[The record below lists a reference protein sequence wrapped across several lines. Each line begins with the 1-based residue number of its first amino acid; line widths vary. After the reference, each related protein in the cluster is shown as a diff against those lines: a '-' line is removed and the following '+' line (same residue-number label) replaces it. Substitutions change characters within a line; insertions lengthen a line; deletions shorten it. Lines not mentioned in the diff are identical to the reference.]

1 MCTSTSSTLF
11 RLLFFVSILLAAIT
25 HAAPLSPTYDER
37 MKDYMLGPTK
47 ERNPPWI
54 LNFYDAYLDE
64 GDRKA
69 FTRNLRLGTQDIG
82 NSIQDGL
89 GVYGG
94 DIVAKLKKDYQGYKK
109 DEVFVKILGEPGDD
123 KSGCDKEFSEVKAL
137 KAVGLYV
144 DSGMAPVGRGG
155 KGAAVI
161 IMKKSDGV
169 LLPIKDTIQYKNALS
184 KEKDEMIASAKPII
198 RKQVVDWA
206 VAKGF
211 LHVDF
216 HVDNLLFGG
225 TETAAGI
232 SLNLPVSQVHILGF
246 SYPGIF
252 KVEKGVT
259 EQQVENWF
267 DLQWEACMVG
277 YLSLCV
283 KEEDEIE
290 KKKEIVIGKAGLKF
304 SSPAQLCP
312 TRPSKPF
319 YRYHGRLEREKLRAS
334 KNRSHGIHPAL

>member
-1 MCTSTSSTLF
+1 MCTSTSSSLF
-11 RLLFFVSILLAAIT
+11 RLLLFVSILLAAIT

-64 GDRKA
+64 KDRTT
-69 FTRNLRLGTQDIG
+69 FTRILDLDTQDIG
-82 NSIQDGL
+82 DPIEGGL
-89 GVYGG
+89 GDYD
-94 DIVAKLKKDYQGYKK
+94 DIVAKLKKDYKGYKK
-109 DEVFVKILGEPGDD
+109 DEVFVKILKKPGDD
-123 KSGCDKEFSEVKAL
+123 QDRRDKEFGEVKAL
-137 KAVGLYV
+137 KAVGLYI
-144 DSGMAPVGRGG
+144 DSGIAPVRRDG
-155 KGAAVI
+155 KEAAVI

-184 KEKDEMIASAKPII
+184 KEKNKMIASAKPII

-206 VAKGF
+206 VTKGL

-232 SLNLPVSQVHILGF
+232 SLNLPITQVHILGF
-246 SYPGIF
+246 GYPGIL
-252 KVEKGVT
+252 KVDRDVT

-277 YLSLCV
+277 YLSLHV

-290 KKKEIVIGKAGLKF
+290 KKKGKA
-304 SSPAQLCP
+304 Q
-312 TRPSKPF
+312 
-319 YRYHGRLEREKLRAS
+319 
-334 KNRSHGIHPAL
+334 